1 MYQVIVVDD
10 DPIVRS
16 LIKNY
21 LEDHSEFKL
30 IGSYSSLKDSELRQ
44 RINQADLVF
53 MDVEMPDGTAV
64 EFMNTANV
72 QGDIIVI
79 TSDTKYAYWGYQ
91 IDALDF
97 LLKPISKIRFDHA
110 LEKFSKSKQGKSV
123 GDQILVKSGS
133 EQIKINLND
142 ILWIEGASEYLKIV
156 TNAGKV
162 LVYSN
167 MKSMLLNLNKD
178 FLRIHRSYIV
188 PASKIERFTK
198 KAVWIQGK
206 EIPVS
211 KTYAKMLQEFM
222 DGQFADNVA

>member
-1 MYQVIVVDD
+1 MNQVIIVDD
-10 DPIVRS
+10 DPIVRG
-16 LIKNY
+16 LIKGY
-21 LEDHSEFKL
+21 LEDQKDFKL
-30 IGSYSSLKDSELRQ
+30 LGSFASLQDPELRL
-44 RINQADLVF
+44 RINNADLVF

-72 QGDIIVI
+72 NSSIIVI

-97 LLKPISKIRFDHA
+97 LLKPISKVRFEHSIEKYLHA
-110 LEKFSKSKQGKSV
+110 KKGEES
-123 GDQILVKSGS
+123 GDKILVKSGS
-133 EQIKINLND
+133 EQIKLNLND

-156 TNAGKV
+156 TTGGKI

-167 MKSMLLNLNKD
+167 MKSMLSNLNQD

-188 PASKIERFTK
+188 PVPKIERFNK
-198 KAVWIQGK
+198 KSVWIQGT

-211 KTYAKMLQEFM
+211 KTYSKPLQEFM
-222 DGQFADNVA
+222 AGHFADSIS

>member
-1 MYQVIVVDD
+1 MYQVIIVDD

-16 LIKNY
+16 LIKSY
-21 LEDHSEFKL
+21 LEGHSSFSL
-30 IGSYSSLKDSELRQ
+30 NGSYSSLKDPELRM
-44 RINQADLVF
+44 RINKADLVF
-53 MDVEMPDGTAV
+53 MDVEMPDGSAV

-72 QGDIIVI
+72 KADIIVI
-79 TSDTKYAYWGYQ
+79 TSDTKYAYWSYQ

-97 LLKPISKIRFDHA
+97 LLKPISKVRFDHA
-110 LEKFSKSKQGKSV
+110 LEKFTKSKQGKSI

-156 TNAGKV
+156 TTSGKT

-178 FLRIHRSYIV
+178 FLRVHRSYII

-198 KAVWIQGK
+198 KAVWIQGT

-211 KTYAKMLQEFM
+211 KTYAGLLQDFM
-222 DGQFADNVA
+222 EGQFADSVA

>member
-21 LEDHSEFKL
+21 LQDNSEFKL
-30 IGSYSSLKDSELRQ
+30 VGSYSSLKDQELSQ
-44 RINQADLVF
+44 RINKADLVF
-53 MDVEMPDGTAV
+53 MDVEMPDVTAV
-64 EFMNTANV
+64 EFMNTTNV
-72 QGDIIVI
+72 KTDIIVI

-97 LLKPISKIRFDHA
+97 LLKPISKVRFDHA
-110 LEKFSKSKQGKSV
+110 LEKFSKFKEGKSA
-123 GDQILVKSGS
+123 GDQIFVKSGP

-156 TNAGKV
+156 TNSGKV

-167 MKSMLLNLNKD
+167 MKSMLSNLNKD
-178 FLRIHRSYIV
+178 FLRIHRSFIV

-222 DGQFADNVA
+222 DGQFADSVS